1 MLVTEEKVEGILN
14 YLSQSDDDYGKLSAR
29 VKGLEKDEKI
39 TLEDL
44 EVKKDEKIIIA
55 QGLLE
60 HRRYEKTMAESE
72 AKARCSKEY
81 KDWREQYEDAVAD
94 FEIMKSHRGTA
105 QVLWE
110 TWRTEQAN
118 LRRS

>member
-1 MLVTEEKVEGILN
+1 MLVTEEKVEEIIN
-14 YLSQSDDDYGKLSAR
+14 YLAESDDEYGRMAAR

-39 TLEDL
+39 IT
-44 EVKKDEKIIIA
+44 A

-72 AKARCSKEY
+72 AKARSSQQYRE
-81 KDWREQYEDAVAD
+81 WREKYENAVAD
-94 FEIMKSHRGTA
+94 FEIMRSRRNTY
-105 QVLWE
+105 QIIWE

-118 LRRS
+118 LRKS

>member
-1 MLVTEEKVEGILN
+1 MLVTEEKVEGILE

-29 VKGLEKDEKI
+29 VKGLE
-39 TLEDL
+39 
-44 EVKKDEKIIIA
+44 KDEKIIIA

-81 KDWREQYEDAVAD
+81 KEWREQYEDAVAD
-94 FEIMKSHRGTA
+94 FEIMKSHRSTA
-105 QVLWE
+105 QILWE

>member
-1 MLVTEEKVEGILN
+1 MLVTEEKVEEILN
-14 YLSQSDDDYGKLSAR
+14 YLSESDDEYGRLSAR

-39 TLEDL
+39 
-44 EVKKDEKIIIA
+44 IIA
-55 QGLLE
+55 QGILE

-72 AKARCSKEY
+72 AKAKSSQKY
-81 KDWREQYEDAVAD
+81 IKWREDYENAVAD
-94 FEIMKSHRGTA
+94 FEIMRSHRSTC
-105 QVLWE
+105 QIVWE

>member
-1 MLVTEEKVEGILN
+1 MLVSEERIEGILK
-14 YLSQSDDDYGKLSAR
+14 YLAESDDEYGKLMAR

-39 TLEDL
+39 ILAKQT
-44 EVKKDEKIIIA
+44 
-55 QGLLE
+55 LE

-72 AKARCSKEY
+72 ARAKASKEY
-81 KDWREQYEDAVAD
+81 SEWREEYENAVAD
-94 FEIMKSHRGTA
+94 HEVMKAHRDT
-105 QVLWE
+105 QKIIWE